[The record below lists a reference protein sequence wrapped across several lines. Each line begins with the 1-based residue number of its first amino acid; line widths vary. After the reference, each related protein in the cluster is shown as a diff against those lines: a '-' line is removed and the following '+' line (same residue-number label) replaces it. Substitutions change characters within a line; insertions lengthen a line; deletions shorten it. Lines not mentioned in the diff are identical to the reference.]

1 MTWRSA
7 FEFGP
12 LLDWDP
18 FRALERVQ
26 AEFDAVAGQANDS
39 YAPGFPP
46 IDVWTS
52 DAGAVVTAELPGIE
66 PDRLEISVVGD
77 IVKLVG
83 ARSADPV
90 GEGESW
96 LRRERGYGAFE
107 RTIRLP
113 FKVEADA
120 VQAHFKNGV
129 LEVRLPKAG
138 TERTRKVEI
147 QAH

>member
-12 LLDWDP
+12 LLEWDP
-18 FRALERVQ
+18 FRALDRAQ
-26 AEFDAVAGQANDS
+26 AELDAVAGQANDS
-39 YAPGFPP
+39 YAPGYPP
-46 IDVWTS
+46 LDVWTG
-52 DAGAVVTAELPGIE
+52 DAGAVVTAEVPGIE
-66 PDRLEISVVGD
+66 PDQLDISVVGD
-77 IVKLVG
+77 MVKLAG
-83 ARSADPV
+83 SRPADPV

-120 VQAHFKNGV
+120 VEAHFKNGM
-129 LEVRLPKAG
+129 LDVRLPKAG
-138 TERTRKVEI
+138 AERTRRVEI
-147 QAH
+147 QVH